1 MIGLLPTPPAYLR
14 SAPTYSYIG
23 QVFTSGDG
31 FPGGNLTFTAGT
43 KVIVLALQLAGGPGA
58 SGVTI
63 GGVACTQACASAAA
77 SNHASI
83 WYLATTA
90 SGSLA
95 ISGSGGS
102 GRSFL
107 HAYEV
112 RGYASAVPYSVAAGF
127 VDTASASF
135 GINLPTSSNSA
146 VIGAGVSGPVTIAV
160 APSVG
165 PAVALVSNVAY
176 ESATTHYSWAQRP
189 TFRGDPTVF
198 TASGTATSHRLAA
211 AAWR

>member
-1 MIGLLPTPPAYLR
+1 MTGLMPIAPPNFR
-14 SAPTYSYIG
+14 TAPTYSYIG
-23 QVFTSGDG
+23 QSFTSGDG
-31 FPGGNLTFTAGT
+31 FPAGTLTFTAGA

-63 GGVACTQACASAAA
+63 GGVACTQACASSAAA
-77 SNHASI
+77 NHASI
-83 WYLATTA
+83 WYLVTTA
-90 SGSLA
+90 SGALA
-95 ISGSGGS
+95 ISGAGGS

-112 RGYASAVPYSVAAGF
+112 RGYASAIPYSVAAGF

-146 VIGAGVSGPVTIAV
+146 VIGAGVSGPVAIAV
-160 APSVG
+160 TPSVG

-176 ESATTHYSWAQRP
+176 ESATTHYSWGQRP
-189 TFRGDPTVF
+189 AFRGDPTVF